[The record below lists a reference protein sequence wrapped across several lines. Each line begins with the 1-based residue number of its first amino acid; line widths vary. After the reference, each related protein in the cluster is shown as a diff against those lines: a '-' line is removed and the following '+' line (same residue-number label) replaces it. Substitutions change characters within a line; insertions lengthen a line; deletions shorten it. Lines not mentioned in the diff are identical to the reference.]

1 VTSSSVTDD
10 SETTVELMVWTSA
23 AAAGGVQ
30 HAVMTVYLSVERH
43 SFHSA
48 VRCSLHV
55 SHATLLASVLELA

>member
-10 SETTVELMVWTSA
+10 SKTTVELHWTSA
-23 AAAGGVQ
+23 AVAGGVQ

-48 VRCSLHV
+48 VRCSLHI
-55 SHATLLASVLELA
+55 SRATLLASVLELA